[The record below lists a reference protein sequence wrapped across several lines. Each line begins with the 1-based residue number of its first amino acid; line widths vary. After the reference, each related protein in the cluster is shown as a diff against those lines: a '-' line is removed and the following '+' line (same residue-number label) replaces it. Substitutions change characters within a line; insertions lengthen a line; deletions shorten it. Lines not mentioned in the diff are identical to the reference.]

1 MIISAHQPNYLPYL
15 GFFDKMEK
23 SDIFII
29 HDDVEFNRRDFQHRN
44 KIRIY
49 EGWKWLTVP
58 ISKREQVKINEV
70 LINNEK
76 KKNGPRWSENHIL
89 QIHANYKST
98 PFYESYKDDI
108 NKIYKNRYTYL
119 YELNM
124 ELIKSL
130 IKFFDINIELVYA
143 SNFGLKTTSTQKL
156 VEMVK
161 ELNGTTYLSGIG
173 GYNYLDTSLFG
184 NIEVEFQKFEH
195 PVYPQRYNG
204 FEPNMSA
211 LDALFNV
218 GKIP

>member
-15 GFFDKMEK
+15 GFFDKMSK

-29 HDDVEFNRRDFQHRN
+29 HNDVEFNRRDFQHRN
-44 KIRIY
+44 KIRTF

-58 ISKREQVKINEV
+58 VVKKEHIKINEV
-70 LINNEK
+70 IINNEK
-76 KKNGPRWSENHIL
+76 EKNKAMWSNNHKL
-89 QIHANYKST
+89 QIYANYKDT

-108 NKIYKNRYTYL
+108 NKIYNNKYVYL
-119 YELNM
+119 HELNM

-130 IKFFDINIELVYA
+130 MKFFDINIELVYA
-143 SNFGLKTTSTQKL
+143 NTFGLETKSTQKL
-156 VEMVK
+156 VDMVK

-173 GYNYLDTSLFG
+173 GYDYLDTSLFG
-184 NIEVEFQKFEH
+184 SIEVIFQKFEH
-195 PVYPQRYNG
+195 PIYPQRYEG

-218 GKIP
+218 GRIP